1 LHGPRQLNEGVRGQI
16 FSFKIPDVP
25 LHASHFE
32 RDHTMVPWYCQPRR
46 VGTAVANDDFP
57 EDSAASLSASLLDPY
72 LYECTNK
79 MVLSTKSAE
88 RENIKGCGRLAF
100 DPGAA

>member
-1 LHGPRQLNEGVRGQI
+1 
-16 FSFKIPDVP
+16 
-25 LHASHFE
+25 
-32 RDHTMVPWYCQPRR
+32 M
-46 VGTAVANDDFP
+46 
-57 EDSAASLSASLLDPY
+57 SASLLDPH

-88 RENIKGCGRLAF
+88 RENVKGCGQLAF

>member
-1 LHGPRQLNEGVRGQI
+1 MVLSTARG
-16 FSFKIPDVP
+16 
-25 LHASHFE
+25 E
-32 RDHTMVPWYCQPRR
+32 
-46 VGTAVANDDFP
+46 TAVADNDFP
-57 EDSAASLSASLLDPY
+57 RDSQASSSVFLLDVY

-88 RENIKGCGRLAF
+88 RENITGDGQLAF

>member
-1 LHGPRQLNEGVRGQI
+1 
-16 FSFKIPDVP
+16 
-25 LHASHFE
+25 
-32 RDHTMVPWYCQPRR
+32 
-46 VGTAVANDDFP
+46 VADNDFP
-57 EDSAASLSASLLDPY
+57 KDGAASLSASLLDPY

-88 RENIKGCGRLAF
+88 QENIKGCGQLAF